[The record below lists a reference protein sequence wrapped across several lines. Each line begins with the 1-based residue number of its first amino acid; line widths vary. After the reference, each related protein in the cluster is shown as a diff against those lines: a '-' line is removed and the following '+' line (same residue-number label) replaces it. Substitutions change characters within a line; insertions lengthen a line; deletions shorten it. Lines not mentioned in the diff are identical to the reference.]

1 MNPYDTRRPWCALTI
16 AHALT
21 VSEPSDCSG
30 DSPTECYPEFEWI
43 ATYLNKTSTK
53 KAIGLDPKT
62 PFTLINFELNVAF
75 HKRGD
80 SARNSAALLPELIA
94 DGVRLLVYA
103 GVMGAFCPF
112 MRLQST
118 YSW

>member
-1 MNPYDTRRPWCALTI
+1 MNPYDSRRSWCALTI
-16 AHALT
+16 IYALT
-21 VSEPSDCSG
+21 NPEPSGCSE
-30 DSPTECYPEFEWI
+30 DNPTECYYEFGWI
-43 ATYLNKTSTK
+43 TTYLNKTSTK

-62 PFTLINFELNVAF
+62 PFTLINFEVNAAF